1 MKLTLRQQLTQFAQ
15 VLQTSLFPVLEE
27 ELGEL
32 VASAKRLVATLE
44 LIPLAR
50 FIPSSQGWIGRPA
63 KDRQAIA
70 CAFVAKAVYGFSL
83 TRQLLE
89 ALQRDAQLRRICGW
103 ESASEVPHESTFS
116 RAFAEFAAMELPQFV
131 HEALIRET
139 QQERLIGHI
148 ARDSTAIEAR
158 EHCVETP
165 AHAAARKAEQKAARK
180 AEKEARAAAHPKG
193 KRGPR
198 GPQKRY
204 QGGKRP
210 YVPVPDTRLERQRS
224 MTFPEMLAD
233 LPQACDWGGK
243 QNSQGNTQY
252 WRGYKLHLD
261 VADGQ
266 IPVSAVLTS
275 ASVHDSQ
282 VAIPLA
288 TLTTQR
294 VTYLYD
300 VMDSAYDAYHIR
312 EQSRE
317 LGHVPIIDPKAPGG
331 PKNKEEAIPL
341 GTPARQLSWAEE
353 ERYKERTMVE
363 RVNARLKDEFGGRQ
377 TRVRGAAKVMAHL
390 MFGVL
395 ALTADQILKLVG

>member
-139 QQERLIGHI
+139 
-148 ARDSTAIEAR
+148 
-158 EHCVETP
+158 
-165 AHAAARKAEQKAARK
+165 
-180 AEKEARAAAHPKG
+180 
-193 KRGPR
+193 
-198 GPQKRY
+198 
-204 QGGKRP
+204 
-210 YVPVPDTRLERQRS
+210 
-224 MTFPEMLAD
+224 
-233 LPQACDWGGK
+233 
-243 QNSQGNTQY
+243 
-252 WRGYKLHLD
+252 
-261 VADGQ
+261 
-266 IPVSAVLTS
+266 
-275 ASVHDSQ
+275 SV
-282 VAIPLA
+282 
-288 TLTTQR
+288 
-294 VTYLYD
+294 
-300 VMDSAYDAYHIR
+300 
-312 EQSRE
+312 
-317 LGHVPIIDPKAPGG
+317 
-331 PKNKEEAIPL
+331 
-341 GTPARQLSWAEE
+341 
-353 ERYKERTMVE
+353 
-363 RVNARLKDEFGGRQ
+363 
-377 TRVRGAAKVMAHL
+377 
-390 MFGVL
+390 
-395 ALTADQILKLVG
+395 